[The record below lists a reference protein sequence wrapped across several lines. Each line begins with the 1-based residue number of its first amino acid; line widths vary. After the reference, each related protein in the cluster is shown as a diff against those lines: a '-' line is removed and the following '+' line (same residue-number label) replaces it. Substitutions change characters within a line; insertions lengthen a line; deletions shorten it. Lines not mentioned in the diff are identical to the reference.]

1 MSFEDSIFDNPDPI
15 VALARASVEFHTR
28 TGGIYALPN
37 DVPADLLSIR
47 AGAFVSLHESGELR
61 GCIGTIGAT
70 QDSLALEVIRNAVL
84 ACSEDPRFPPV
95 SVGELDMLEYSVDV
109 LDPPEPID
117 SPEDLD
123 VLEFGVIVSKDWRRG
138 LLLPNLEGIDT
149 VEQQVAIAKRK
160 AGIALDEPGV
170 SLQRFR
176 VVRHARG
183 GRPRRG

>member
-1 MSFEDSIFDNPDPI
+1 MPFKDSNSRSPDPI

-37 DVPADLLSIR
+37 DVSADLLSVR
-47 AGAFVSLHESGELR
+47 AGAFVSLHENGELR
-61 GCIGTIGAT
+61 GCIGTIGPT

-95 SVGELDMLEYSVDV
+95 SVGELDLLEYSVDV
-109 LDPPEPID
+109 LDTPEFIH
-117 SPEDLD
+117 SAEELD
-123 VLEFGVIVSKDWRRG
+123 VSEFGVIVSKDWRRG

-149 VEQQVAIAKRK
+149 VEQQIAIAKRK

-170 SLQRFR
+170 ALQRFR
-176 VVRHARG
+176 VVRHSAG
-183 GRPRRG
+183 GESRHG